1 MTTLDVETT
10 ARVIYALQ
18 EGRTS
23 RADEEAIR
31 DIFCA
36 TTGEELT
43 RLKNQINKRTDSY
56 DLEGLVYS
64 NVDDDEI
71 RQQIL
76 DHIAREAA
84 GVRTDQVKVCIDVDD
99 TLFSKL
105 HDKLWPR
112 DAVYPGA
119 LAFFDALDDGPEPQP
134 FSHGDLA
141 FVTGRPADV
150 LGLMHRS
157 TRRSLTLAGISTSSI
172 EQGPLHGLLSKGH
185 MADGKV
191 ENLRHMRALF
201 PEYGL
206 VFLGDSGQFD
216 LRVAHDIKAEFGDAV
231 VASFI
236 NDVAQTPD
244 DERGALAAEGIYVND
259 TYVGAATKAFEL
271 GLIAREG
278 LDAVAEEAQRA
289 FIELEFKDDALR
301 ARAQELLLRDVAA
314 MPA

>member
-1 MTTLDVETT
+1 MTTLDALTT
-10 ARVIYALQ
+10 ARVIFALQ

-23 RADEEAIR
+23 HADEEAIR

-36 TTGEELT
+36 THGEELT
-43 RLKNQINKRTDSY
+43 RLKNQINMRTDSY

-64 NVDDDEI
+64 NVDDDAI

-84 GVRTDQVKVCIDVDD
+84 GVHTGQAKVCIDVDD

-112 DAVYPGA
+112 DAIYPGA
-119 LAFFDALDDGPEPQP
+119 LAFFDALDDGPDPEP

-141 FVTGRPADV
+141 FVTGRPADL
-150 LGLMHRS
+150 LGLMHDS
-157 TRRSLTLAGISTSSI
+157 TRRALTEAGISTSSI
-172 EQGPLHGLLSKGH
+172 EQGPLHGLLSKGN

-191 ENLRHMRALF
+191 ENLRRMRALF
-201 PEYGL
+201 PEYAL

-216 LRVAHDIKAEFGDAV
+216 IRVAQDIKAEFGDHV

-236 NDVAQTPD
+236 NDVAETPAH
-244 DERGALAAEGIYVND
+244 ERAQLAAEGVYVND

-271 GLIAREG
+271 GLISRAG
-278 LDAVAEEAQRA
+278 LDAVADEAQRA
-289 FIELEFKDDALR
+289 FIQLEFKNDDDR
-301 ARAQELLLRDVAA
+301 ARAQDLLLRDVAA
-314 MPA
+314 LPA